1 MSKKLQDLDRKAQIS
16 QAMLWLAED
25 EDMRAWFLAQPE
37 AVFAAWAD
45 AGHIMSPD
53 AQRQMLDS
61 IEKRGFE
68 ATLKRYRVDR
78 VDRSADGPLDI
89 PAPVSMGMAMVD
101 TSDQVKGLEE
111 SGAPPAR
118 LVNTGFAD
126 AAQPQQPIDAYTPL
140 ATGADYYFWFEV
152 GELATGAIDVE
163 PVELPIDKLPP
174 EARLQVALFGF
185 DGGLALTPGADVGEI
200 KIEGNGRVRVIKPA
214 AQPDILAGDELL
226 TRRLFFPVSAPTAAG
241 SRNLRC
247 NIYYQQTLVQSH
259 LVTVQVTANPAPQD
273 DVALKT
279 QADYTLSH
287 TLDGAQLQGMG
298 QTRLSLMLND
308 NGNGTHGFRFF
319 GEKEFKNDAALGE
332 GELSDLIAKARGAMR
347 QAAWG
352 DEEDFAAGKVY
363 RYGGRPNPKRLTD
376 DLVRFAIRGYRF
388 YDALITKLAGDADP
402 WDLADLMLKP
412 GQVQIASK
420 ESARLVVPAAMF
432 YDYPLDDGRPDHTL
446 CPEFLQALKS
456 GAALAETACFQGNC
470 PSYDEETVVC
480 PSGFWGF
487 RHSLGFP
494 VSIGGASDAP
504 PEIPSSDKPQI
515 DVGMYPDFP
524 MLPQHLKKLR
534 SMGYEGDSAQ
544 TRDATLDMLK
554 SSDAQVVYFY
564 CHGGVTNE
572 NIPFLQVDTNHQ
584 RRFTRSNLRSKRIRW
599 EEPRPL
605 VFINGCHTTALSPDV
620 AIDLVS
626 GFVATSHAAGV
637 VGTEITIFE
646 PIAVSFA
653 EECFD
658 RFLRQRQT
666 LGEAIRGARIKML
679 QEGNPLGL
687 VYIPYAMAGLKL
699 ANRS

>member
-1 MSKKLQDLDRKAQIS
+1 MPKKLQDLDRKSQIS
-16 QAMLWLAED
+16 QALLWLDED
-25 EDMRAWFLAQPE
+25 EELRQWFMAQPE

-45 AGHIMSPD
+45 AGHQMSPD

-78 VDRSADGPLDI
+78 VDRSTGGPLDI
-89 PAPVSMGMAMVD
+89 PSPVSMGIAMVD
-101 TSDQVKGLEE
+101 TSEQVKGIDETD
-111 SGAPPAR
+111 SPPAR
-118 LVNTGFAD
+118 IVNTGFVD
-126 AAQPQQPIDAYTPL
+126 GAQPDQPANAFVPL

-152 GELATGAIDVE
+152 GELDANAIDVE
-163 PVELPIDKLPP
+163 PVELPIDQLPP
-174 EARLQVALFGF
+174 EARLQVALFTF
-185 DGGLALTPGADVGEI
+185 DNGLALTSGADVGEI
-200 KIEGNGRVRVIKPA
+200 KIEGDGRVRVIKPA
-214 AQPDILAGDELL
+214 AEPESLSRDELL
-226 TRRLFFPVSAPTAAG
+226 TRRLFFPVGTPPAAG
-241 SRNLRC
+241 VYNLRC

-259 LVTVQVTANPAPQD
+259 LVTVQVVPSPAPQD
-273 DVALKT
+273 DPALKT
-279 QADYTLSH
+279 QIDYTLSH
-287 TLDGAQLQGMG
+287 TLDSKQLQGMG
-298 QTRLSLMLND
+298 QNRLSLMLND

-332 GELSDLIAKARGAMR
+332 GTLSDLIEKARGAMR
-347 QAAWG
+347 KAAWG
-352 DEEDFAAGKVY
+352 DEEGFAEGKAY
-363 RYGGRPNPKRLTD
+363 RYGGRPNPKRLTA

-388 YDALITKLAGDADP
+388 YDALISELAGDADP

-432 YDYPLDDGRPDHTL
+432 YDYPLDDGRRDHTL
-446 CPEFLQALKS
+446 CPEFLESLKS
-456 GAALAETACFQGNC
+456 GADLANTDCFQGNC
-470 PSYDEETVVC
+470 PSYDDDTIVC
-480 PSGFWGF
+480 PGGFWGY

-494 VSIGGASDAP
+494 VSIGQASDAP
-504 PEIPSSDKPQI
+504 PEIPSAAKPQI
-515 DVGMYPDFP
+515 DVGMYPGFQ
-524 MLPQHLKKLR
+524 MLPQHLQRLR
-534 SMGYEGDSAQ
+534 GMGYDGDSAQ
-544 TRDATLDMLK
+544 TRDDTLEMLK

-572 NIPFLQVDTNHQ
+572 NVPFLQVDTNHE
-584 RRFTRSNLRSKRIRW
+584 RRLTRSNLRSKRIRW
-599 EEPRPL
+599 QKPRPL

-626 GFVATSHAAGV
+626 GFVSTSHAAGV

-658 RFLRQRQT
+658 RFLGQRQT
-666 LGEAIRGARIKML
+666 LGEAIRGARLKML
-679 QEGNPLGL
+679 QAGNPLGL

-699 ANRS
+699 AG